1 MCQRSPRMD
10 RPGKADEIGDV
21 MTIDHLRAGYDA
33 LYHAAAEHERKGTFG
48 SRTPHADAPER
59 RVLQQHFLVE
69 KSKATSGLRFRAKH
83 FNSFAAARSI
93 RQRHRDEDAIAIPY
107 KSLRFDDGLGV
118 SRRRDIDVG
127 DFLVL
132 QRLRDKL
139 GRVGAEFQFD
149 LPARRVAAGR
159 DPIVFPHY
167 RAYEQNSTDRYT
179 VALGIH
185 IWETG

>member
-1 MCQRSPRMD
+1 MMPFTMRR
-10 RPGKADEIGDV
+10 RNTNGKAHSEV
-21 MTIDHLRAGYDA
+21 AHHTLMHPSDA
-33 LYHAAAEHERKGTFG
+33 CFSSISWSKEL
-48 SRTPHADAPER
+48 
-59 RVLQQHFLVE
+59 
-69 KSKATSGLRFRAKH
+69 KATSGLRFRAKH
-83 FNSFAAARSI
+83 FDLFAAARSI